1 MPDNSDIELILGSCL
16 IFSAARSFH
25 SDTQN
30 ESSVAEFKALF
41 KLVNVHIILL
51 DVARINPTQHPTGT
65 LEVLLVS
72 QEHGT
77 GEHRQWEEASHPALR
92 NISSVGAVF
101 IGC

>member
-1 MPDNSDIELILGSCL
+1 MSDIQCGSK
-16 IFSAARSFH
+16 F

-51 DVARINPTQHPTGT
+51 DVARINPTQHPTGS
-65 LEVLLVS
+65 LEVSLVS

-77 GEHRQWEEASHPALR
+77 GEHQQRDEANDPALR
-92 NISSVGAVF
+92 NISSVAAVF
-101 IGC
+101 VAC